1 MVPLFDPAP
10 QHVRLAEEVHAATK
24 AVLESGRYILGENV
38 AAFEDEVAAYHGH
51 GEAVGVASGTDALH
65 LALLAVGVEPGD
77 EVITSPFSFIAGVEA
92 ILYCGARPVF
102 VDIHPDTLNLDEQAL
117 ESAISSRTRAIMPV
131 HLFGLPAAMPV
142 VMAVARRHGL
152 PVVEDCAQAFG
163 ARIGEQAVGTF
174 GDAGCYSFF
183 PTKNLGG
190 YGDGG
195 LVLCRD
201 SATADAV
208 RTLRN
213 HGSREPY
220 RHARVGYNSRLDE
233 LQAAILR
240 VKLRHLDA
248 FNASRREVAD
258 WYCQDLASLS
268 LQLPSELPDR
278 RHVYGQFTVRLADR
292 DRVREALGRKGI
304 GTAVYYPVP
313 LHRQPVCA
321 ENGSEHALPNTDA
334 VAGDCLSLPMFP
346 GMTREQAEEVV
357 AGLAAVLGR
366 TAATG

>member
-10 QHVRLAEEVHAATK
+10 QHARLTDQVHAATK
-24 AVLESGRYILGENV
+24 AVLDSGHYILGENV
-38 AAFEDEVAAYHGH
+38 IAFEKEVAAYHDH

-102 VDIHPDTLNLDEQAL
+102 VDIHPDTMNLDERTLEAAL
-117 ESAISSRTRAIMPV
+117 SPRTRAIMPV
-131 HLFGLPAAMPV
+131 HLFGLPAAMPA
-142 VMAVARRHGL
+142 VMAVARRRGL
-152 PVVEDCAQAFG
+152 RVVEDCAQSFG
-163 ARIGEQAVGTF
+163 ARLDDQAVGTF
-174 GDAGCYSFF
+174 GDAGCFSFF

-201 SATADAV
+201 SSTADAV

-240 VKLRHLDA
+240 IKLRHLDA

-258 WYCQDLASLS
+258 WYRQGLASLP
-268 LQLPSELPDR
+268 LQLPPELPDR
-278 RHVYGQFTVRLADR
+278 QHVYGQYTVRLADR
-292 DRVREALGRKGI
+292 DRLRDALSRKDI

-313 LHRQPVCA
+313 LHRQPICA
-321 ENGSEHALPNTDA
+321 DNSKKFPLPNTDS

-346 GMTREQAEEVV
+346 GMTQEQAEEVIT
-357 AGLAAVLGR
+357 GLAAVLGR
-366 TAATG
+366 SAATG